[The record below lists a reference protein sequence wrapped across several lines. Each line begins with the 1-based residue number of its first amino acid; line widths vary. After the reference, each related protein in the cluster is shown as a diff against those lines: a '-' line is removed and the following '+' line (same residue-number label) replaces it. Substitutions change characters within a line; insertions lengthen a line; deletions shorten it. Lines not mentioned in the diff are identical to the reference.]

1 MRVTRT
7 VHKRRHRKTISLN
20 DSELAAL
27 ERYCTKYGIK
37 NQTAMMRETIFKEVF
52 DKFQTDYPTLWSAR
66 ELAAL
71 EQF

>member
-1 MRVTRT
+1 MRVTQSI
-7 VHKRRHRKTISLN
+7 HKRKHRKTISLN

-27 ERYCTKYGIK
+27 EHYCIRYGIK
-37 NQTAMMRETIFKEVF
+37 NQTAMMRETIFKQII
-52 DKFQTDYPTLWSAR
+52 DKFQTDYPTLWSSK